1 MDIKLTEINKELT
14 VSTGAELVYVVD
26 VNDSTEGPNGTSKK
40 MKLNVIQVKD
50 DSISRDKLSNELK
63 ARVTAD
69 VSSTY
74 AIDRSLGVVFELTM
88 TADTTFTDANLVS
101 GTDTNDILIL
111 LSGNFVP
118 TFPVYWELTPTSDPY
133 KVTVRNFLTVSTI
146 NGDTQDIIYQLQNL
160 AT

>member
-88 TADTTFTDANLVS
+88 TNFPGLLGIN
-101 GTDTNDILIL
+101 TN
-111 LSGNFVP
+111 V
-118 TFPVYWELTPTSDPY
+118 
-133 KVTVRNFLTVSTI
+133 
-146 NGDTQDIIYQLQNL
+146 
-160 AT
+160 